1 MRFLPVGAEY
11 IAAKLVDRKIVQ
23 QKVSAA
29 VLLDGSATGKTKCLV
44 ELNKIERLV
53 YLSFPDALFMRMESS
68 AVLRGILTNDSAD
81 HPRLICVAIVAH
93 VCALLVFLN
102 MIASKWNVRTSELPA
117 DVVMAAQFQHKHH
130 KLSGLFQASFQV
142 LKKQAPLITANT
154 VQEAL
159 DLFAFTVQPERK
171 ERRRLV
177 CLDECQNVA
186 EKKVYQVGH
195 EYLSFYQLVLG
206 VLFQAKAIP
215 IAAGTTSQ
223 VNEPRL
229 NYKQE
234 SEIGSVKVF
243 SAETMGFCSAQH
255 CANVLRSFFRLTDV
269 QYEQWARLVCGRY
282 RDLFGSIHFAIE
294 KFGNADCDQVLKRIR
309 TYLDNMWRAI
319 IERVQQT
326 HMVTW
331 YPRADS
337 AAPIA
342 ISVKDLLTKV
352 VLACFFA
359 NDEPLRSSDSWTF
372 PCLLSDLQFSLFNA
386 MVARLVRM
394 PGAGKAFHMQHYAIC
409 NDSAFRAL
417 CMFHKGCSPLASVM
431 EQFNHGASS
440 TQVKGRVLDH
450 IHALSI
456 RKFKSLWGIPFF
468 RANKAKFPKALQ
480 PFDMKFAQN
489 ERYLF
494 DRPVSEIL
502 EVHNSYGIP
511 EDIALHDGLMQC
523 RCVAPTSLIVST
535 ANKYTNHSNG
545 HVDAKTSEENAY
557 QCNRANLYTQDGIV
571 PQGHCHRER
580 MEYMVTDHT
589 PAHHLHVRVEL
600 PMHGADLYAALG
612 KKPPPGQADDV
623 DFAIID
629 GEMWCVINM
638 YNGKDYFHED
648 VWEMLQLHF
657 EPRQI
662 RVNEATKIEHLLCP
676 GIGTTIAKRILECL
690 ASAFFTD
697 FADLQKRARVPAA
710 TETYFVIEEPK
721 FALPPLQLSGVAL
734 REAGL
739 QAFSNCR

>member
-1 MRFLPVGAEY
+1 MAGVWFVWMSVRMLPRSCTKSAMNVEAFSNLCWLFCL
-11 IAAKLVDRKIVQ
+11 K
-23 QKVSAA
+23 QKPFPS
-29 VLLDGSATGKTKCLV
+29 LLLGSA
-44 ELNKIERLV
+44 N
-53 YLSFPDALFMRMESS
+53 F
-68 AVLRGILTNDSAD
+68 
-81 HPRLICVAIVAH
+81 
-93 VCALLVFLN
+93 
-102 MIASKWNVRTSELPA
+102 
-117 DVVMAAQFQHKHH
+117 KH
-130 KLSGLFQASFQV
+130 
-142 LKKQAPLITANT
+142 
-154 VQEAL
+154 
-159 DLFAFTVQPERK
+159 
-171 ERRRLV
+171 
-177 CLDECQNVA
+177 
-186 EKKVYQVGH
+186 
-195 EYLSFYQLVLG
+195 
-206 VLFQAKAIP
+206 
-215 IAAGTTSQ
+215 
-223 VNEPRL
+223 
-229 NYKQE
+229 E